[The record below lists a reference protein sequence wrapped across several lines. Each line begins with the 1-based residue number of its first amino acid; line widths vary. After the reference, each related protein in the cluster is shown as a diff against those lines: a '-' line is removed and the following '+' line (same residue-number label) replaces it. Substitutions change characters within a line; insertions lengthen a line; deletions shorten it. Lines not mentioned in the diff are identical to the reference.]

1 MVKLC
6 VNIDHIATIREAR
19 KTYEP
24 DPISA
29 AEEAAIGG
37 ADGITLHIREDRRHM
52 QDHDLHKLRKS
63 VKVPLNLE
71 MAATDSMI
79 NLAISTMP
87 DMVMLVPEGR
97 DEITTEGGLDICG
110 DLDRL
115 RHAITKLH
123 GASLPVSVFIDAE
136 MNQIEAAKEI
146 NCDVC
151 EIHTGPYATSV
162 EHNDFSTTHQ
172 DVRIEV
178 ERIQN
183 AADYILKLGMQCNAG
198 HGLNYHNISNIA
210 AMNGLSELHIGH
222 SIVSRCV
229 FVGMQQAVL
238 EMKQHIQEATQCP
251 KT

>member
-6 VNIDHIATIREAR
+6 VNIDHVATLREAR

-29 AEEAAIGG
+29 AKEAEIGG

-52 QDHDLHKLRKS
+52 QDHDLRRLRES

-71 MAATDSMI
+71 MAATESMI

-97 DEITTEGGLDICG
+97 DEVTTEGGLDICG

-115 RHAITKLH
+115 RNAITKLH
-123 GASLPVSVFIDAE
+123 EASLPVSVFIDAE
-136 MNQIEAAKEI
+136 TDQIEAAKEI

-151 EIHTGPYATSV
+151 EIHTGPFATSV
-162 EHNDFSTTHQ
+162 EHSNFSTTHKN
-172 DVRIEV
+172 VRLEI
-178 ERIQN
+178 ERIQD

-198 HGLNYHNISNIA
+198 HGLNYHNIGKVA
-210 AMNGLSELHIGH
+210 AIDGLSELHIGH

-229 FVGMQQAVL
+229 FVGMQQAVV
-238 EMKQHIQEATQCP
+238 EMKKHIQEATP
-251 KT
+251 